1 MWSSNLS
8 LKLLI
13 FASINTVWLKVVS
26 GNRSSINLFI
36 VICKVSTLEDRNM
49 YNKNVHKEKNTKSEQ

>member
-8 LKLLI
+8 LKLLV
-13 FASINTVWLKVVS
+13 FATINTVWLKVAS

-36 VICKVSTLEDRNM
+36 VICEVSMSEHRNM